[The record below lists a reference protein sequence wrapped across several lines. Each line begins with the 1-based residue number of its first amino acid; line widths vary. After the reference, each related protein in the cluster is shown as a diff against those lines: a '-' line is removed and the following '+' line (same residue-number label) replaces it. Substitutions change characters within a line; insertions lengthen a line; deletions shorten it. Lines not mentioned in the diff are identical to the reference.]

1 MDKKDFMIGL
11 KILKAFYINWPFN
24 FNDRIQIDT
33 WYEFLN
39 EMNFDTFT
47 RVINYYISKN
57 NIGPNN
63 PGELLR
69 AKIELEIKD
78 MINNG
83 EPT

>member
-11 KILKAFYINWPFN
+11 KILKAFYINWPFD

-39 EMNFDTFT
+39 GMDFDTFT

-57 NIGPNN
+57 NSGPNN